1 MSRSIIDYFSQNY
14 SDLLALAIQVCAR
27 VSAKPEAG
35 QDVLHQVALVLCQKQ
50 AELSDVKDYGAYI
63 ATCIR
68 RAAINYARKEARSI
82 PVDLD
87 RLDREPDARQAGD
100 AYDYW
105 EWVASLEKHLE
116 RFAPAMRRAFV
127 AHYVDD
133 VPSTQLAREL
143 GISEKA
149 LSLRFARMRREL
161 QRSATSMIKHLNVLL
176 LLG

>member
-1 MSRSIIDYFSQNY
+1 MSRTILDYFSQNY
-14 SDLLALAIQVCAR
+14 HELLALAVQVCAR
-27 VSAKPEAG
+27 MSVKPDAG
-35 QDVLHQVALVLCQKQ
+35 EDVLHQVVIALCQKQ
-50 AELSDVKDYGAYI
+50 EELDDVQDYGAYI

-68 RAAINYARKEARSI
+68 RAAINYARKESRAV
-82 PVDLD
+82 PVGLEQLEKEPGPR
-87 RLDREPDARQAGD
+87 RLSD
-100 AYDYW
+100 AYDYS

-149 LSLRFARMRREL
+149 LSSRFTRMRREL
-161 QRSATSMIKHLNVLL
+161 KRNAASMFRHLNVLL
-176 LLG
+176 VIG